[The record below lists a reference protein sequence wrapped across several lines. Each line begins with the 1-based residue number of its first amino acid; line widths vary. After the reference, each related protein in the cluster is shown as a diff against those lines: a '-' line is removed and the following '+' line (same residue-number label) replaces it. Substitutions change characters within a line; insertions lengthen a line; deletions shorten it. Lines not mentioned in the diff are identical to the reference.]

1 MKIPDTPVTP
11 TSRQSGGWCEF
22 GPFRLDPTR
31 RRLLKGNEPVPLTPK
46 AFDTLLVLVQCRDR
60 TVSKEQLLKQVWAG
74 TVVEENNLT
83 QAISRLRKALGE
95 TLDEHSYIVTVPGQG
110 YRFVAPVHQVDIESE
125 TLAARLIK
133 GPLPYLEAV
142 HVLLAVL
149 GELER
154 LHRRGAVHGRLTPA
168 GILVS
173 ADKVSLLEPAPE
185 LATRSLDLVRYRA
198 PEQVQGKPAD
208 ARSDLFVAGAIL
220 FEMLAGRP
228 AFVGESAANIDQSIV
243 SNNPPALGGSRGAA
257 AVDRVIHRALAREQH
272 DRYPDAPAMADALRE
287 ALSDEQASEPTRLHP
302 VTRLIVL
309 PFRTL
314 RPDPQTDFLAFS
326 LPDAIT
332 SSLTGLESLIVRS
345 SLTAARF
352 AGEAP
357 DLQALASQVA
367 VDMVLTGTLLREEDQ
382 LRVNAQLVELPG
394 GAAIWS
400 CVLQVPCGS
409 IFQLQDDLTRRI
421 VESLPVSLSAR
432 DTRLLQ
438 HDVPANARAYE
449 LYLHANQLAYDP
461 SHWTVARDLYRSCLE
476 ADPHYAPAWARLG
489 RIYRVLALYAGDEA
503 AEHYRLAEAAF
514 RRALE
519 LNPDLPLAHNLYTN
533 LEVELGGGREA
544 MLRLIERAR
553 AGTGDPEIF
562 AGLVHACRYC
572 GLLDAA
578 VSAYQHARRLDAD
591 VRTSIGHAYWM
602 LGEYE
607 KAIESDQERPP
618 LTTILALI
626 STGREPEAVS
636 RLLDL
641 EKLELPAPFH
651 HYVVAMRALLQ
662 DKRADY
668 LHACDAIQ
676 SSMQVWDPCGRFYV
690 ARLLARVGDLER
702 ALFHLRGAVDG
713 GFYCVSILAR
723 DPWLDGLRGLPR
735 FSAIV
740 AAADTRYRSARAAF
754 LDAGG
759 DRVLGLA
766 KH

>member
-1 MKIPDTPVTP
+1 MKGD
-11 TSRQSGGWCEF
+11 
-22 GPFRLDPTR
+22 
-31 RRLLKGNEPVPLTPK
+31 EPVPLTPK
-46 AFDTLLVLVQCRDR
+46 AFDTLLVLVQGRDR
-60 TVSKEQLLKQVWAG
+60 TVTKEQLLKQVWSE

-95 TLDEHSYIVTVPGQG
+95 TLDDHRYIVTVPGHG
-110 YRFVAPVHQVDIESE
+110 YRFVAPVQEVGIERE
-125 TLAARLIK
+125 TLAARLMK
-133 GPLPYLEAV
+133 GPRPYLEAV
-142 HVLLAVL
+142 HVLLALL

-154 LHRRGAVHGRLTPA
+154 LHRRGAVHGHLAPA
-168 GILVS
+168 GIVIS
-173 ADKVSLLEPAPE
+173 GADVSLPEPA
-185 LATRSLDLVRYRA
+185 AASLDHLRYRA
-198 PEQVQGKPAD
+198 PEQLQGQAGD
-208 ARSDLFVAGAIL
+208 ARSDLFAAGAIL

-228 AFVGESAANIDQSIV
+228 VFTGESAADIARSIL
-243 SNNPPALGGSRGAA
+243 SDHPPALGGSSGAA
-257 AVDRVIHRALAREQH
+257 AVDRIIHRALARDPN
-272 DRYPDAPAMADALRE
+272 DRYADARAMADALRE
-287 ALSDEQASEPTRLHP
+287 ALSAEQRSESIRLHP

-352 AGEAP
+352 AGETP
-357 DLQALASQVA
+357 DLPTLASQVA
-367 VDMVLTGTLLREEDQ
+367 VDMVLTGTLLREGDE
-382 LRVNAQLVELPG
+382 LRVNAQLVEVPG

-400 CVLQVPCGS
+400 CVSQVPCGS

-432 DTRLLQ
+432 ETRLLQ
-438 HDVPANARAYE
+438 RDVPGNARAYE

-489 RIYRVLALYAGDEA
+489 RVYRVLALYADDDA
-503 AEHYRLAEAAF
+503 AEHYQLAEQAF

-578 VSAYQHARRLDAD
+578 VSAYRYARRLDPG
-591 VRTSIGHAYWM
+591 VRTSVGHAYWM
-602 LGEYE
+602 LGNYDE
-607 KAIESDQERPP
+607 AIATDQERPP
-618 LTTILALI
+618 LTTILSLI

-641 EKLELPAPFH
+641 EQLGLPAALH
-651 HYVVAMRALLQ
+651 HYVVAVRALLE
-662 DKRADY
+662 DRRDDY
-668 LHACDAIQ
+668 LQASDTIL
-676 SSMQVWDPCGRFYV
+676 SSMRVWDPCGRFYV

-723 DPWLDGLRGLPR
+723 DPWLDGLRGLPA

-740 AAADTRYRSARAAF
+740 AAADRGTAARGRRF
-754 LDAGG
+754 SRQEGTGCSGSTCTDG
-759 DRVLGLA
+759 RVKRGEIDQS
-766 KH
+766 

>member
-1 MKIPDTPVTP
+1 MN
-11 TSRQSGGWCEF
+11 RQSGCWYEF

-46 AFDTLLVLVQCRDR
+46 TFDTLLVLVQCRDR
-60 TVSKEQLLKQVWAG
+60 TVSKDHLLKHVWAE

-95 TLDEHSYIVTVPGQG
+95 SLDEHSYIVTVPGQG

-125 TLAARLIK
+125 SLAARLGK
-133 GPLPYLEAV
+133 GPLSYAEAV

-149 GELER
+149 GDLER
-154 LHRRGAVHGRLTPA
+154 RHRQGAVHGRLTPTA
-168 GILVS
+168 ILVS
-173 ADKVSLLEPAPE
+173 ADGASLLEPPTDLRAD
-185 LATRSLDLVRYRA
+185 SLDHVRYRA
-198 PEQVQGKPAD
+198 PEQIQGKPAD
-208 ARSDLFVAGAIL
+208 ARSDVFAAGAIL

-228 AFVGESAANIDQSIV
+228 AFMGESAADVERPIV
-243 SNNPPALGGSRGAA
+243 SDTPPALGGSRGAA
-257 AVDRVIHRALAREQH
+257 AVDRVIHRALAKKQH
-272 DRYPDAPAMADALRE
+272 DRYPDARAMADALRE
-287 ALSDEQASEPTRLHP
+287 ALSAEQPSEPTRLHP

-314 RPDPQTDFLAFS
+314 RPDPDTDFLAFS

-332 SSLTGLESLIVRS
+332 SSLSGLESLVVRS

-367 VDMVLTGTLLREEDQ
+367 VDMVLTGTLLREGDQ
-382 LRVNAQLVELPG
+382 LRINTQLVEVPG

-400 CVLQVPCGS
+400 RVSQVPLGGF
-409 IFQLQDDLTRRI
+409 FQLQDDLTRRI

-449 LYLHANQLAYDP
+449 LYLHANQLAHDP

-476 ADPHYAPAWARLG
+476 ADPHYAPAWARLA

-503 AEHYRLAEAAF
+503 AEYYRLAEQAF

-519 LNPDLPLAHNLYTN
+519 LNPDLPLAHNLYTY

-544 MLRLIERAR
+544 MLRLIARAR
-553 AGTGDPEIF
+553 AGAGDPEIF

-578 VSAYQHARRLDAD
+578 VSAYLHARRLDPD
-591 VRTSIGHAYWM
+591 VRTSVAHAYWM

-618 LTTILALI
+618 LTMILALI
-626 STGREPEAVS
+626 LGGREPEAVA
-636 RLLDL
+636 RLVEM
-641 EKLELPAPFH
+641 EKLELPAPIH
-651 HYVVAMRALLQ
+651 HYVVAVRGLLQ
-662 DKRADY
+662 NKRTEY
-668 LHACDAIQ
+668 LNACDVIL
-676 SSMQVWDPCGRFYV
+676 SSVRVWDPCGRFYV

-702 ALFHLRGAVDG
+702 ALLHLQGAVDG

-723 DPWLDGLRGLPR
+723 DPWLDGLRGLPG

-766 KH
+766 MH